1 GLGTA
6 LFARIAGQAVTL
18 MDTSTERLDFAESQ
32 LGFPVIDGASVSP
45 VKLVRERTDGDCFDL
60 VFDAT
65 GSKASIQA
73 AFGYV
78 AHGGALVMVSVIKD
92 QISFSDPEFHKREMM
107 LIGSRNALRADFDHV
122 MAAMHD
128 GAIPVDKLTTH
139 HTTVQNSP
147 RDISHWANQ
156 KSGLIK
162 AVIAF

>member
-1 GLGTA
+1 VL
-6 LFARIAGQAVTL
+6 
-18 MDTSTERLDFAESQ
+18 
-32 LGFPVIDGASVSP
+32 PVD
-45 VKLVRERTDGDCFDL
+45 LVRERTDGDCFDL

-107 LIGSRNALRADFDHV
+107 LIGSRNALRVDFDHV